1 MPVVGIT
8 GGIATG
14 KSSFIRALLRD
25 LPAALFDAD
34 RCVHDLLA
42 SDTVLI
48 GKLRAEFGPAIFDPD
63 GSLNRP
69 ALREIVFE
77 DDRARRQLEA
87 LIHPAVRS
95 RWAAQA
101 EAARRDASWM
111 FVDIPL
117 LYETGAESEF
127 DRVIVVACQGSTQ
140 RRRMLEE
147 RGLASAL
154 IERMIAAQID
164 LAAKTARADHVV
176 WNDSTFAALDE
187 QARLLAAWLRQCYG

>member
-25 LPAALFDAD
+25 APAALFDAD

-42 SDTVLI
+42 SDDALLAQ
-48 GKLRAEFGPAIFDPD
+48 LRAAFGPAIFAAD
-63 GSLNRP
+63 GSLNRS
-69 ALREIVFE
+69 ALREAVFH
-77 DDRARRQLEA
+77 DDRARRDLES
-87 LIHPAVRS
+87 LVHPLVRA
-95 RWAAQA
+95 RWTEQA
-101 EAARRDASWM
+101 EAARRARSWL

-117 LYETGAESEF
+117 LYETRAESEF
-127 DRVIVVACQGSTQ
+127 DRVIVVACRPETQ
-140 RRRMLEE
+140 RRRMSEE

-154 IERMIAAQID
+154 IERMIGAQLD